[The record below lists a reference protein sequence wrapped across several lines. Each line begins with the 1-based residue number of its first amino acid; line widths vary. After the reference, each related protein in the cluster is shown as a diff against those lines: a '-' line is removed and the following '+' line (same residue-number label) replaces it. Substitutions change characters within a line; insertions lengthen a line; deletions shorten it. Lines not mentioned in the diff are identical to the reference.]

1 MSVGLLLV
9 THEHIGEQLL
19 NAARA
24 AMDSHM
30 RSQSIAV
37 SPQHTPEQIR
47 EAIAHA
53 LGQLDDG
60 DGVLVLCD
68 LFGATPC
75 NCACLA
81 QCDKV
86 RVITG
91 CNLAM
96 VLKIFNYAHL
106 DIESLARK
114 ALEGG
119 KDHIFE
125 AHP

>member
-1 MSVGLLLV
+1 MSDIVNLHRYRLRQALI
-9 THEHIGEQLL
+9 ES
-19 NAARA
+19 RA
-24 AMDSHM
+24 AI
-30 RSQSIAV
+30 RR
-37 SPQHTPEQIR
+37 PQY
-47 EAIAHA
+47 
-53 LGQLDDG
+53 
-60 DGVLVLCD
+60 GVLVLCD

-106 DIESLARK
+106 DVESLAHK